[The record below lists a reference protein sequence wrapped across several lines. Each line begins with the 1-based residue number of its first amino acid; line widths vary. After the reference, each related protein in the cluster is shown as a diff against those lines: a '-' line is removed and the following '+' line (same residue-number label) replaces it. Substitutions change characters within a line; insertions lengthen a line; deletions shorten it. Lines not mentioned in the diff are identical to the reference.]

1 MSLEKV
7 SEKNLE
13 RAKKLLNQL
22 DKLQGAN
29 QMALKRNR
37 EEYDALIREG
47 QALANQIAEAAEYVQ
62 DLEQAATD

>member
-1 MSLEKV
+1 MSLDKV

-22 DKLQGAN
+22 SNAQGAN

-37 EEYDALIREG
+37 EEDDALIREG

>member
-1 MSLEKV
+1 MSLEKI

-62 DLEQAATD
+62 DLEQAAED

>member
-7 SEKNLE
+7 SEKNLQ
-13 RAKKLLNQL
+13 RAKKLLEHL
-22 DKLQGAN
+22 GKLQGAN

-37 EEYDALIREG
+37 QEYDALIREG

-62 DLEQAATD
+62 DLEQAAED

>member
-7 SEKNLE
+7 SEKNLQ
-13 RAKKLLNQL
+13 RAKKLLEHL
-22 DKLQGAN
+22 GKLQGAN

>member
-1 MSLEKV
+1 MGLEKV
-7 SEKNLE
+7 SKKNLE
-13 RAKKLLNQL
+13 RANKLLSQL
-22 DKLQGAN
+22 SNAQGAN

-62 DLEQAATD
+62 DLEQAAED

>member
-22 DKLQGAN
+22 SNAQGAN

-62 DLEQAATD
+62 DLEQAAED

>member
-62 DLEQAATD
+62 DLEQAAED

>member
-1 MSLEKV
+1 MSLDKV

-22 DKLQGAN
+22 SNAQGAN

>member
-13 RAKKLLNQL
+13 RAKKLLSQL
-22 DKLQGAN
+22 SNAQGAN

-62 DLEQAATD
+62 DLEQAAED

>member
-1 MSLEKV
+1 MSLDKV
-7 SEKNLE
+7 VNKNLE

-22 DKLQGAN
+22 TNAQGAN

-47 QALANQIAEAAEYVQ
+47 QALATQIAEAAEYVQ
-62 DLEQAATD
+62 DLEQAAND

>member
-7 SEKNLE
+7 REKNLE

-22 DKLQGAN
+22 SNAQGAN

-62 DLEQAATD
+62 DLEQAADD

>member
-1 MSLEKV
+1 MSLDKV
-7 SEKNLE
+7 VNKNLE
-13 RAKKLLNQL
+13 RARKLLNQL
-22 DKLQGAN
+22 SNAQGAN

-62 DLEQAATD
+62 DLEQAAND

>member
-1 MSLEKV
+1 MLEH
-7 SEKNLE
+7 LG
-13 RAKKLLNQL
+13 
-22 DKLQGAN
+22 KLQGAN

-62 DLEQAATD
+62 DLEQAAND

>member
-7 SEKNLE
+7 SEKNLQ
-13 RAKKLLNQL
+13 RAKKLLEHL
-22 DKLQGAN
+22 GKLQGAN

-62 DLEQAATD
+62 DLEQAADD

>member
-1 MSLEKV
+1 MSLDKV
-7 SEKNLE
+7 VNKNLE
-13 RAKKLLNQL
+13 RARKLLNQL
-22 DKLQGAN
+22 SNAQGAN